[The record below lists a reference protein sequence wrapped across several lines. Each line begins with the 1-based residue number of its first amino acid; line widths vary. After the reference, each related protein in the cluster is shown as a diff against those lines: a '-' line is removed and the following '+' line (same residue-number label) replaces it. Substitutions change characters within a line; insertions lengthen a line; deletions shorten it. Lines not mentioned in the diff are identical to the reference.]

1 MKKTSILSI
10 ILLMIIFGSCKR
22 TEKEN
27 TFEVSTASVLD
38 TISGSCPYL
47 TKNEKGHLIISYI
60 RQTQP
65 EKYSFSFA
73 VSENDGATF
82 LPPIEIPGSGNIK
95 PHGENI
101 PKIICKP
108 SGEIIALWGAANP
121 NPKNAYSGLIYYT
134 QSFDKGKTWGK
145 VLPLTK
151 DTGSYDQRYF
161 DVALLPN
168 GEAAAVWLD
177 NRKKGKKE
185 GSGLYFATTNG
196 SNGFENEKLISEP
209 CCPCCRTDLMVDS
222 KNNINIVYRG
232 ILNDSIRDMVHIVSK
247 DNGTS
252 FSSPKKISSD
262 NWVINGCPHTGPAIT
277 ENNEGLHFAWFTAGG
292 GSGIYYSTSKDGGSS
307 FSTRQMISGKMAKH
321 CQISSLPNGTLLT
334 VWNESFSSG
343 SAVSNRIG
351 IEKRNADGNNAV
363 KQFITAENSK
373 ATYPVIQPIN
383 NNAVLIAYTENET
396 DKEQIVYKK
405 VVYNN

>member
-1 MKKTSILSI
+1 MKKSFIFSA
-10 ILLMIIFGSCKR
+10 ILLFIVFTSCKR
-22 TEKEN
+22 AEKEN
-27 TFEVSTASVLD
+27 PFEASNATVLD
-38 TISGSCPYL
+38 TIGGSCPYI
-47 TKNEKGHLIISYI
+47 TKNEKGNLLISYI
-60 RQTQP
+60 RQTEP
-65 EKYSFSFA
+65 EKYSFCFT
-73 VSENDGATF
+73 VSPNEGSTF
-82 LPPIEIPGSGNIK
+82 LTPIQIPGSENIK

-108 SGEIIALWGAANP
+108 SGEIIALWGAGNP

-134 QSFDKGKTWGK
+134 QSFDEGKTWSK
-145 VLPLTK
+145 VMPLTK
-151 DTGSYDQRYF
+151 DTASYDQRYF

-177 NRKKGKKE
+177 NRKKGTKE

-232 ILNDSIRDMVHIVSK
+232 IINDSIRDMVHIVSK

-252 FSSPKKISSD
+252 FSQPKKISND

-277 ENNEGLHFAWFTAGG
+277 ENEEGLHFAWFTAGG
-292 GSGIYYSTSKDGGSS
+292 GPGIYYSNSKDHGGS
-307 FSTRQMISGKMAKH
+307 FSIRQNISGKMAKH
-321 CQISSLPNGTLLT
+321 CQISHLPNGTLLT
-334 VWNESFSSG
+334 VWNESFSAG
-343 SAVSNRIG
+343 QKVSNRIG
-351 IEKRNADGNNAV
+351 IEKREADGSNAV
-363 KQFITAENSK
+363 KQYITAENSQ

-383 NNAVLIAYTENET
+383 KNSVLIAYTENEN
-396 DKEQIVYKK
+396 DKEKIVYKK
-405 VVYNN
+405 VVYNR